1 MNLNKIYP
9 QFIWLVILFSVS
21 MGMAADGPDNFR
33 THLSGREEAVSVE
46 TRAQGQAIFQLS
58 ADGTA
63 LHYRLIVANIENV
76 FMAHIHYGLPGQ
88 NGPIVAWLYPA
99 SPPSVLIPG
108 RFNGVLAAG
117 VIQDTNLMG
126 PLSGQTVQDLVD
138 LIQNGEAYVNV
149 HTSQNPGGEI
159 RGQIH

>member
-1 MNLNKIYP
+1 MNVFYRRQL
-9 QFIWLVILFSVS
+9 IWLGIFLSAS
-21 MGMAADGPDNFR
+21 IGMAANSQRNFR
-33 THLSGREEAVSVE
+33 THLSGSEQPVPVE

-63 LHYRLIVANIENV
+63 LHYELIVANIENV
-76 FMAHIHYGLPGQ
+76 FMAHIHYGPPGE

-99 SPPSVLIPG
+99 APPSVLIPG
-108 RFNGVLAAG
+108 RFEGVLAAG

-138 LIQNGEAYVNV
+138 LIQDGTAYVNV
-149 HTSQNPGGEI
+149 HTSQNPSGEI

>member
-1 MNLNKIYP
+1 
-9 QFIWLVILFSVS
+9 
-21 MGMAADGPDNFR
+21 MGMAANSPRNFR
-33 THLSGREEAVSVE
+33 THLSGTEETVPVD
-46 TRAQGQAIFQLS
+46 TRAQGQAIFRLS

-63 LHYRLIVANIENV
+63 LHYRLNVANIENV
-76 FMAHIHYGLPGQ
+76 FMAHIHYGPPGE

-108 RFNGVLAAG
+108 RFSGVLAAG
-117 VIQDTNLMG
+117 VVQDTNLTG

-138 LIQNGEAYVNV
+138 LIQDGEAYVNV
-149 HTSQNPGGEI
+149 HTSQFPSGEI